1 MTMVHIAVDA
11 LGGNHAPEE
20 IFAGEIFAGEIF
32 AGEIFAGA
40 IQDARYLNLSVSL
53 VGDSDAIRYELSRS
67 QTDDLLVGIV
77 LACDVIHMD
86 KSPVIKGHTGD
97 VLPLGHTGAGFI
109 PAISN
114 FGRIPGPR

>member
-1 MTMVHIAVDA
+1 MNMVHIAVDA

-20 IFAGEIFAGEIF
+20 IFAGEIFAG
-32 AGEIFAGA
+32 A
-40 IQDARYLNLSVSL
+40 IQSARDFNLRVSL
-53 VGDSDAIRYELSRS
+53 VGNPDAIQHELSRS

-77 LACDVIHMD
+77 PACDVIHMD
-86 KSPVIKGHTGD
+86 ESPVIKGHTGD

-114 FGRIPGPR
+114 FGRIPVPR

>member
-1 MTMVHIAVDA
+1 MVHMAVDA
-11 LGGNHAPEE
+11 VGGDHAPEE
-20 IFAGEIFAGEIF
+20 IVAGEIFAGEIF

-40 IQDARYLNLSVSL
+40 IQSARDFNLRVSL
-53 VGDSDAIRYELSRS
+53 VGNPDAIQHELSRS

-77 LACDVIHMD
+77 PACDVIHMD
-86 KSPVIKGHTGD
+86 ESPVIKGHTGD

-114 FGRIPGPR
+114 FGRIPVPR